1 MNPGLSPLLSANA
14 KSGNEEKLR
23 LKIPDVTMSH
33 ALSRK
38 VTTEKRRG
46 EEIHLLLHLFTRPK
60 FSNHETNSA

>member
-1 MNPGLSPLLSANA
+1 MGVNRSAKTPEPMNPGPNQRH
-14 KSGNEEKLR
+14 SGNANNGKGKKLR

-46 EEIHLLLHLFTRPK
+46 D
-60 FSNHETNSA
+60 